1 VKLRLKLAA
10 VIAVLGTAGIA
21 TAASNHQGGGS
32 TFKATLTGYEET
44 GAPPAGTLST
54 SATGTFKATL
64 NSAGDQLSYTIS
76 YTGPFDANPAGGT
89 VTQSH
94 IHFGARAL
102 TGGISAFLC
111 TNLGNGPAGT
121 PACPTPNGTVTG
133 TISAAQVIGPTG
145 QGIQPGEFA
154 ELIKAMR
161 LGFAYANVH
170 TTTFPAGEIRG
181 QISSHGD
188 EDEHDNSDNSHK
200 QKHKH

>member
-1 VKLRLKLAA
+1 MKLRLKLAA

-21 TAASNHQGGGS
+21 TAASNHEGGS
-32 TFKATLTGYEET
+32 TFRAKLTGYEEA
-44 GAPPAGTLST
+44 APLTLST

-64 NSAGDQLSYTIS
+64 NSAGDQISYTES
-76 YTGPFDANPAGGT
+76 YTGPFDANPAGGQ

-94 IHFGARAL
+94 IHFGARAIS
-102 TGGISAFLC
+102 GGISAFLC

-121 PACPTPNGTVTG
+121 PACPTPSGTVTG
-133 TISAAQVIGPTG
+133 TITAAQVIGPAG

-154 ELIKAMR
+154 ELVKALR

-181 QISSHGD
+181 QISTGHGD
-188 EDEHDNSDNSHK
+188 EDEQGHGDN
-200 QKHKH
+200 KHKH